1 MANVMLTN
9 FGVVVNEGDIIGH
22 SFIIETV
29 KKNTLIRELSAAG
42 IFYNQEE
49 TLFVKLRTYLTGSA
63 VALLKSSGA
72 TIHSEVIDF
81 DNIAHE
87 EPEDDEEATEAS
99 ANPNAY
105 SIFYVESDISTSSLG
120 EHRMSLLSLP
130 SYVKKCANP
139 KNQEILDKKIRI
151 YSKAVELMGSP
162 LSLEPMLEDD
172 DDDGLTGG
180 RLTDNAKEAQF
191 EAHRAQ
197 QAELRN
203 RAVAVLDFME
213 ERFFNADEEVEVIPL
228 PVAVERF
235 KDMQVEVDGEEV
247 PLVSFTTLSHDLAE
261 AVKAI

>member
-197 QAELRN
+197 QTELRN

-213 ERFFNADEEVEVIPL
+213 ERFFNVDEEVEVIPL